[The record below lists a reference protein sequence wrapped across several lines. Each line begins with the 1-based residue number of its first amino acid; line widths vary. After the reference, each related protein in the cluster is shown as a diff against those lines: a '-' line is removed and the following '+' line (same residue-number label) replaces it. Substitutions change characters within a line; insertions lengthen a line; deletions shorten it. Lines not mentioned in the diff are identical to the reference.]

1 MELPVGI
8 AQRIEAER
16 EQGHVR
22 PTGAENVA
30 VDNVQRP
37 PSSTP
42 QLRELPSLPRAV
54 NAESGRPGGA
64 GVTNRAVPRPTVQA
78 VAHQIIQAAVARQ
91 VILAPA
97 AAPTPQAAPAHP
109 QAAPT
114 VSGQAPASWPPLT
127 PPPPY
132 FISKTPA
139 FSVLAQST
147 LGDAG
152 SAADG
157 FDDAMKLVSAAADAA
172 GGALDGVS
180 TAALELDGVL
190 SEFPA
195 AADDL
200 DNMLSIGRDMWD
212 ASEGGLSGL
221 LTAAPPAGVLQSL
234 GQAAQSAAGA
244 GGGLGG
250 GATVIFI
257 PATTMPTTS
266 SALLPGAVGA
276 TVAGV
281 LGVVIPV
288 ATAFLLFNQLF
299 GSSWAAQMAQF
310 TQQELALFQKN
321 PLGFTLYW
329 LNQQIAAMQQ
339 QLAGGLIPGQAQQNQ
354 VRNAIARLQQEA
366 ITIQTLQLVPGSAVG
381 PI

>member
-1 MELPVGI
+1 VPFTPVPVP
-8 AQRIEAER
+8 A
-16 EQGHVR
+16 
-22 PTGAENVA
+22 PA
-30 VDNVQRP
+30 VQ
-37 PSSTP
+37 
-42 QLRELPSLPRAV
+42 
-54 NAESGRPGGA
+54 PGGA
-64 GVTNRAVPRPTVQA
+64 
-78 VAHQIIQAAVARQ
+78 
-91 VILAPA
+91 A
-97 AAPTPQAAPAHP
+97 AAPSA
-109 QAAPT
+109 
-114 VSGQAPASWPPLT
+114 WPPIT

-132 FISKTPA
+132 FVPNTPA
-139 FSVLAQST
+139 FTALAQST

-152 SAADG
+152 TPADG
-157 FDDAMKLVSAAADAA
+157 FDDAMAAVSAAVDAA
-172 GGALDGVS
+172 GGSVSDASAAALD
-180 TAALELDGVL
+180 LDGVL
-190 SEFPA
+190 SDFPT

-200 DNMLSIGRDMWD
+200 DQMLSLGRDMWD

-244 GGGLGG
+244 GGSGGG

-276 TVAGV
+276 TVAGI

-288 ATAFLLFNQLF
+288 AEAFLLFNALF

-310 TQQELALFQKN
+310 TAEELALYQKN

-339 QLAGGLIPGQAQQNQ
+339 QLAGGLVPGQAQQQQ
-354 VRNAIARLQQEA
+354 VKNAIARLQQEA